1 MAIKMLLHADIDA
14 WSRNLEKDQVRDS
27 FCDISGLMAAEME
40 FLRSVEGSSKRN
52 KKKKKRLW
60 R

>member
-1 MAIKMLLHADIDA
+1 MPILTHGAETWKWTKSEIASM
-14 WSRNLEKDQVRDS
+14 
-27 FCDISGLMAAEME
+27 DISGLMAAEME
-40 FLRSVEGSSKRN
+40 FLRSVEGSSKR